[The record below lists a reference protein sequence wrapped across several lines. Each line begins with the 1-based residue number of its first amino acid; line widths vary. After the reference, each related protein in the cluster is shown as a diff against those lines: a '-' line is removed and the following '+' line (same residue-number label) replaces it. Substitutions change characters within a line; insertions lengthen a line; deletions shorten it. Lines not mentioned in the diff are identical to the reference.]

1 MTAFPQPSRRSPF
14 LNSLIAIF
22 LLAIAAVSVL
32 PNYGT
37 QQWSWRTPPDVPY
50 LSQIKA
56 LQTQGLTLP
65 GWQTLRQEKV
75 EIGGHKW
82 SIQEIRALPTPNSPL
97 QSLPQPPLENPI
109 IVMLRPQTW
118 HRDQP
123 QVDWMDINGV
133 QQWTADSQRSLQ
145 FVVNASDL
153 SDLVA
158 ESELPGSSH
167 SSAQS
172 VSINARFLRGWNQ
185 RQTYAV
191 VQWYA
196 WSTGGS
202 AAPSRWFWVDQLSQW
217 RDRHRMPWVAV
228 SVLIPIKP
236 LGDIDTAESLAKS
249 LGQTIQ
255 SALMIHVFAPNS

>member
-1 MTAFPQPSRRSPF
+1 MTAFPQPSRRSPLF
-14 LNSLIAIF
+14 SSLIAIF

-37 QQWSWRTPPDVPY
+37 QQWSWKTLPDVPY
-50 LSQIKA
+50 LSQIKE
-56 LQTQGLTLP
+56 LQTQGLTIP
-65 GWQTLRQEKV
+65 GWQTLQQEKV

-82 SIQEIRALPTPNSPL
+82 SIQEIRALPVEPNSTEQSPL
-97 QSLPQPPLENPI
+97 QHPI
-109 IVMLRPQTW
+109 ILMLRPQTW

-153 SDLVA
+153 PDLAA
-158 ESELPGSSH
+158 ESKLLGSSH
-167 SSAQS
+167 SLAQPVS
-172 VSINARFLRGWNQ
+172 VNARFLRGWNQ
-185 RQTYAV
+185 QQTYAV

-196 WSTGGS
+196 WVNGGS
-202 AAPSRWFWVDQLSQW
+202 AAPSRWFWSDQLSQW